1 MEIKKGDTVVM
12 LTGKDKGKKGAVVKA
27 SPADKKVV
35 VENLNMVIK
44 HVKPRGANQ
53 PGGKLDQPAAV
64 DVSNVMLVCPVC
76 GMPTKVAHDKVDG
89 KNVRK
94 CKKCGAVLD
103 VKATKKS
110 GKKASVKKSVKK
122 GDVVKAVIVRSVRG
136 IGRRDGSHIRFD
148 ENAAVIIDH
157 QKQPRGTRIFGP
169 IARELRDKDYMK
181 IISLAPEVL

>member
-12 LTGKDKGKKGAVVKA
+12 LTGKDKGKKGAVIKA

-35 VENLNMVIK
+35 VEGLNMVTK

-53 PGGKLDQPAAV
+53 PGGKVDQPAAI

-76 GMPTKVAHDKVDG
+76 GKATKVAHEIADG

-103 VKATKKS
+103 GKAVQKKATA
-110 GKKASVKKSVKK
+110 KKATAKKSVKK
-122 GDVVKAVIVRSVRG
+122 ADAELPVEEAPATEKPAPKKAVRKT
-136 IGRRDGSHIRFD
+136 
-148 ENAAVIIDH
+148 AA
-157 QKQPRGTRIFGP
+157 KKS
-169 IARELRDKDYMK
+169 AE
-181 IISLAPEVL
+181 